1 MERPRAT
8 GAALKAILLHP
19 DDSPP
24 PSPSHAMSARFV
36 FAVTQ
41 AGAERAL
48 KNEIAREHPD
58 LRFAFSRPGFVT
70 FRAPEDIVVGRELEL
85 RSVFARTWGYSIGKI
100 GGDDDDALA
109 RDAWRLVDAQAPGPL
124 FAHVHVWPRER
135 PLPGDEGFDG
145 TPDELAR
152 TIGALLVE
160 QRPAPSE
167 PPAVNGVA
175 AAGER
180 VLDCVLVERHEWWL
194 GWHRA
199 ASPETRWPGG
209 VPPITIPERLISRAY
224 LKIVE
229 ALEWSELPIAFGDR
243 CVEIGSSPGGS
254 CLALLER
261 GLLVT
266 GIDPA
271 EMDPGVLAHPG
282 FTHVRARAKDVKR
295 NVFRD
300 CRWLVMDA
308 NVAPNYILDTLD
320 GVLTGG
326 GARPEGLVLTLKL
339 TDPALAEKLPAI
351 ADRLRRYG
359 YHRVRMR
366 QLAFNRQEVCAVA
379 DRP

>member
-1 MERPRAT
+1 
-8 GAALKAILLHP
+8 
-19 DDSPP
+19 
-24 PSPSHAMSARFV
+24 MSARFV

-48 KNEIAREHPD
+48 KNEVAREHPD
-58 LRFAFSRPGFVT
+58 LRFAFSRPAFVT
-70 FRAPEDIVVGRELEL
+70 FRTREEIVVGRELEL
-85 RSVFARTWGYSIGKI
+85 HAVFARTWGYSIGKL
-100 GGDDDDALA
+100 GGADDIALA
-109 RDAWRLVDAQAPGPL
+109 RDAWRLFDTQAPDAP
-124 FAHVHVWPRER
+124 FPHVHVWHRER

-145 TPDELAR
+145 AADDLAH
-152 TIGALLVE
+152 TIGNLLVE
-160 QRPAPSE
+160 HRPAAAT
-167 PPAVNGVA
+167 PATVNVA
-175 AAGER
+175 PAAGEL
-180 VLDCVLVERHEWWL
+180 VLDCVLVEPREWWL

-209 VPPITIPERLISRAY
+209 VPPIALPPRMISRAY

-229 ALEWSELPIAFGDR
+229 ALEWSELPVAAGDR

-271 EMDPGVLAHPG
+271 EMDPGVLTHPG
-282 FTHVRARAKDVKR
+282 FTHVRARVKDVKR
-295 NVFRD
+295 SVFRD

-308 NVAPNYILDTLD
+308 NVAPNYTLDTLD
-320 GVLTGG
+320 GVLTQA

-351 ADRLRRYG
+351 AERLRRYG
-359 YHRVRMR
+359 YGRVRMR
-366 QLAFNRQEVCAVA
+366 QLAFNRQEVCAVV

>member
-1 MERPRAT
+1 
-8 GAALKAILLHP
+8 
-19 DDSPP
+19 
-24 PSPSHAMSARFV
+24 
-36 FAVTQ
+36 
-41 AGAERAL
+41 
-48 KNEIAREHPD
+48 

-70 FRAPEDIVVGRELEL
+70 FRAAEKIVVGRELEL
-85 RSVFARTWGYSIGKI
+85 HSVFARTWGYSIGKL
-100 GGDDDDALA
+100 GGDDDSALA
-109 RDAWRLVDAQAPGPL
+109 RDAWRLVEAQVPGTP
-124 FAHVHVWPRER
+124 FPHVHVWQRAR
-135 PLPGDEGFDG
+135 PLPGDAGFDG
-145 TPDELAR
+145 AADELAR
-152 TIGALLVE
+152 AIGDLLVA
-160 QRPAPSE
+160 QRPESATPV
-167 PPAVNGVA
+167 AVNAEA
-175 AAGER
+175 AAGEL

-209 VPPITIPERLISRAY
+209 VPPIALPERLISRAY
-224 LKIVE
+224 LKIIE
-229 ALEWSELPIAFGDR
+229 ALEWSELPVAAGDR

-271 EMDPGVLAHPG
+271 EMDAAVLAHPN

-308 NVAPNYILDTLD
+308 NVAPSYTLDTLE
-320 GVLTGG
+320 GVLTSG
-326 GARPEGLVLTLKL
+326 GAHPEGLVLTLKF
-339 TDPALAEKLPAI
+339 TDPVLAEKLPPLAERI
-351 ADRLRRYG
+351 RRYG
-359 YHRVRMR
+359 YRSVRMR

>member
-1 MERPRAT
+1 
-8 GAALKAILLHP
+8 
-19 DDSPP
+19 
-24 PSPSHAMSARFV
+24 MSARFIY
-36 FAVTQ
+36 AVAQ
-41 AGAERAL
+41 AGAERPL
-48 KNEIAREHPD
+48 KNEIAREHPE

-70 FRAPEDIVVGRELEL
+70 FRLPEAVRDDLQL
-85 RSVFARTWGYSIGKI
+85 RSVFARTWGYSLGKI
-100 GGDDDDALA
+100 TGADDAALA
-109 RDAWRLVDAQAPGPL
+109 RDAARLVRSELEGKT
-124 FAHVHVWPRER
+124 FRHVHVWQRER
-135 PLPGDEGFDG
+135 LLPGDEHFDG
-145 TPDELAR
+145 SAGELANA
-152 TIGALLVE
+152 IGALLVQQLPE
-160 QRPAPSE
+160 LPER
-167 PPAVNGVA
+167 PAVNAEA
-175 AAGER
+175 AVDEL

-199 ASPETRWPGG
+199 AAPATRWPGG
-209 VPPITIPERLISRAY
+209 VPQLAVPVPLISRAY

-229 ALEWSELPIAFGDR
+229 ALRWSELPIAAGDR

-271 EMDPGVLAHPG
+271 EMDPAVLAHPG

-295 NVFRD
+295 SVFRD

-308 NVAPNYILDTLD
+308 NVAPNYTLDTLD
-320 GVLTGG
+320 GVLTQG

-359 YHRVRMR
+359 YRRVRMR
-366 QLAFNRQEVCAVA
+366 QLAFNRQEVCAIVR
-379 DRP
+379 DRT